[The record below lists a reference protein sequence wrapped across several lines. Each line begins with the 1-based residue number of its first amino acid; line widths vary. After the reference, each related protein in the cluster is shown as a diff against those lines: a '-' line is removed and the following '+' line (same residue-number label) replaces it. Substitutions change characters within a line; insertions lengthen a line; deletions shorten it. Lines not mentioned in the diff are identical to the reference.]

1 MRRRSFTGPLLLL
14 LIGAFFLWRNL
25 HPEAPVFDI
34 VSRYWPFLLILWG
47 LMRLVEVVVYRKR
60 GWVSFT
66 GGEVVLVVLICVA
79 GSGMWEA
86 RQHGVRFNTGGL
98 DMFGEQY
105 DYPLSASAPAGGLT
119 RITFEHTRGNI
130 KVTGIAT
137 QEITVTGRKNIRAW
151 SRSEADRSN
160 DNTPVEIV
168 AQGDRILIRTNQD
181 RVRDN
186 QRIIDDIEVTVPMN
200 MSVEAR
206 GRSGDYE
213 IVDLAGDVEL
223 YADRGD
229 VRLARVGGKARLE
242 IGRSELIRASDVKG
256 AVELQ
261 GNGADV
267 DLENI
272 AGQVTITGSYRG
284 TLEFK
289 NLAKPLVFEGSRNTE
304 LHVQAVP
311 GRLTMDLGAVSGSN
325 MVGPL
330 RLVTGS
336 RDVKLERFTESLELE
351 TQRGDIQLQPS
362 LPMPS
367 IEARS
372 NVGRIELIVPAK
384 AMFDLQATA
393 EKGEAVNDFG
403 PQIQREMDGRTAT
416 LKGKVGEGPSVRLTA
431 NRGSVS
437 IRKQGM
443 AAEAEMP
450 PVPPTPPG
458 KLRKLPKDLKDSE
471 VKM

>member
-14 LIGAFFLWRNL
+14 LVGAFFLWRNL

-34 VSRYWPFLLILWG
+34 VARYWPFLLILWG

-66 GGEVVLVVLICVA
+66 GGEVVLVVLICIA

-86 RQHGVRFNTGGL
+86 RNHGIRFNTGGL
-98 DMFGEQY
+98 DMFGEQF
-105 DYPLSASAPAGGLT
+105 DYPLSANAPAAGMT
-119 RITFEHTRGNI
+119 RITFENPRGNI
-130 KVTGIAT
+130 KITGT
-137 QEITVTGRKNIRAW
+137 DTKDITVTGRKNIRAW
-151 SRSEADRSN
+151 SRTDADRTN
-160 DNTPVEIV
+160 DSTPVEIV
-168 AQGDRILIRTNQD
+168 PQGDRILIRTNQD
-181 RVRDN
+181 RVHDN
-186 QRIIDDIEVTVPMN
+186 QRVSDDIEVTVPRN

-206 GRSGDYE
+206 ARTGDYE

-229 VRLARVGGKARLE
+229 VRLARVGGNARLE
-242 IGRSELIRASDVKG
+242 VGRSELIRATDVKG
-256 AVELQ
+256 KVELQ

-272 AGQVTITGSYRG
+272 AGQVTVTGSYRG

-311 GRLTMDLGAVSGSN
+311 GRLTMDLGAVSGTD

-336 RDVKLERFTESLELE
+336 RDVKLEKFTQSLELE

-367 IEARS
+367 IEAKS
-372 NVGRIELIVPAK
+372 GVGRIELVVPAR
-384 AMFDLQATA
+384 ASFDLQATA
-393 EKGEAVNDFG
+393 ERGEAVNDFG

-437 IRKQGM
+437 IRKEGTS
-443 AAEAEMP
+443 ASELPAP
-450 PVPPTPPG
+450 PSE
-458 KLRKLPKDLKDSE
+458 KMRKLPKDLKDSE